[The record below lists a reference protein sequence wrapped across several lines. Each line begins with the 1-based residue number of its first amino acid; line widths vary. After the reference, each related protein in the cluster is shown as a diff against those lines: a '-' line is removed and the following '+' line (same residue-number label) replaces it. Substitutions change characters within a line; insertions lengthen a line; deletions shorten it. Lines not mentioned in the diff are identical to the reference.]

1 MNIEEQL
8 MILLNVFIACMLTGL
23 IGLEREKYDKPA
35 GFRTSML
42 IGGGVALLTSLG
54 KVIIIDFYN
63 YFPADLIDA
72 DPTRIIQAIVVGISF
87 IGAGTVLQ
95 LKTELEIKY
104 LTTAASTIFSAGI
117 GISIALEQYILGVGS
132 TLLVLFIMYIVRVLK
147 ERFQ

>member
-1 MNIEEQL
+1 